1 MDLEVINTGNGG
13 DLFKVGNDLSMVF
26 SFENM
31 PYLALFGG
39 NRQSTPAVRNAA
51 EQAFDWWGN
60 SLFPNEPSL
69 QINSLTETA
78 ILSTPLTSA
87 GRLIIEN
94 AISADL
100 EFMRDFAIIS
110 ISTEIISDD
119 VLKINIGIKKPDNLQ
134 ATEFIYIWERGKLAQ
149 TRQSYRVNTQPSVEY
164 LEYDLQFELTG

>member
-13 DLFKVGNDLSMVF
+13 DLFKVGNDLAIVE

-39 NRQSTPAVRNAA
+39 NRQSTPSVR
-51 EQAFDWWGN
+51 ETTQQAFDWWGN
-60 SLFPNEPSL
+60 SLFPNEPSI
-69 QINSLTETA
+69 QINSLTETT

-87 GRLIIEN
+87 GRLVIEN

-110 ISTEIISDD
+110 IATEILSDD

-134 ATEFIYIWERGKLAQ
+134 ATEFIYIWEKGKLSLK
-149 TRQSYRVNTQPSVEY
+149 RPDYRVNTQPSVEY
-164 LEYDLQFELTG
+164 LEYLLQFELTG